1 MWHFIRYP
9 SILCVVNGQ
18 TWGRF
23 ICLGFLWK
31 LLIDPVIINAIIVL
45 NYNEEL
51 SIINKNIYNK
61 KRCRMPRQARVKSIT
76 GIYHIMLRG
85 IDKRDIFLDNEDK
98 LKFLESIEK
107 AKEKGKFNVL
117 GFCLM
122 DNHVHMLLKEYEEI
136 GTSIKRITVGY
147 VGWHNKKHDRTG
159 HLFQNRYMSEPV
171 NTEEYLVTV
180 LRYIHQNPVKAR
192 IVTSVKDY
200 KWSSYGFYYLFY
212 NGQKTII
219 DGTLIENYFGTFEE
233 FSRYMN
239 TVNDDECLEAKTV
252 KHNTDNKLTKIIT
265 DKYKVINLPELPFD
279 KKKAII
285 KDIYIMENTS
295 IRQLSRVFGMGKS
308 IVEKVLK
315 KDE

>member
-1 MWHFIRYP
+1 LWHFIRYP

-252 KHNTDNKLTKIIT
+252 IT